1 MSDRRNIVY
10 LYDGTFEGLLTAVFE
25 SFELH
30 LFPCSIESTE
40 NGQQSL
46 GAEYIHTHTDAT
58 KAERVLNRVLSDSG
72 DRPLFDLYRCF
83 LSNVPDKE
91 MYIFNYIRACMKF
104 KKSVNSRLTVE
115 CVNKVV
121 SASQAVG
128 SEAHLYTGF
137 VRFSELENGVY
148 YSRIEPKNNVLPL
161 ISTHFRKRYSSMP
174 FIIHDTARNQCL
186 VYNGKTCLIH
196 EGVDIPVLHLSDSES
211 EYRKM
216 WKKFYDT
223 IEIKERHNGRCRMTH
238 MPKRYWKFMTE
249 FL

>member
-1 MSDRRNIVY
+1 MSDRRNIIY

-46 GAEYIHTHTDAT
+46 GAEYIHTNTDAT
-58 KAERVLNRVLSDSG
+58 KSERVLNRVLSDSG

-83 LSNVPDKE
+83 LSNTPDKE
-91 MYIFNYIRACMKF
+91 MHIFNYIRACMKF

-148 YSRIEPKNNVLPL
+148 YSRIEP
-161 ISTHFRKRYSSMP
+161 

-196 EGVDIPVLHLSDSES
+196 EGVDIPILHLSDSES

-216 WKKFYDT
+216 WKNFYDT
-223 IEIKERHNGRCRMTH
+223 IEIKERHNERCRMTH